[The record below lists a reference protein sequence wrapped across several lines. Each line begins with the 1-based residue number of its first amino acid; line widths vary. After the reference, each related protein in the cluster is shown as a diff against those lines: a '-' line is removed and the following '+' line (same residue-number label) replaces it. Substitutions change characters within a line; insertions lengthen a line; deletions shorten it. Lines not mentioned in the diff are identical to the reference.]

1 MTQLP
6 KDPYMLLSAVNML
19 LRDRCPTLEALCE
32 ETAADEAELRAALAE
47 IGYTY
52 DEKQNAFR

>member
-19 LRDRCPTLEALCE
+19 LRDRCPTLAALCE
-32 ETAADEAELRAALAE
+32 ETGADEAELRAALAE

-52 DEKQNAFR
+52 DENRNAFR

>member
-6 KDPYMLLSAVNML
+6 HDPYMLLSTVNML
-19 LRDRCPTLEALCE
+19 LRDRCPTLAALCE
-32 ETAADEAELRAALAE
+32 ETGADETELCAALAE
-47 IGYTY
+47 IGYAY